1 LIGFVVAL
9 PVAST
14 DFEGAEAP
22 GGVLLGR
29 RRLLALAGA
38 LVCGCAGTP
47 PAPPAPAGGPPPV
60 QPPLDEAQRRAFDP
74 LLDELQQRTFDF
86 FWQTANA
93 ANGLVPDRYPTP
105 SPASIAAVGFALTAY
120 PIGVERGWITRDQA
134 RERVLATLRF
144 FYDAPQG
151 QQPDGVAGYKG
162 FFYHFLD
169 MERGLRA
176 RHCELSTVDTAL
188 LLAGMLF
195 CHDWFDGADD
205 DEARIRQMV
214 EVIYARVDWTWAQPR
229 PPLIALGWMPEDGFI
244 GLDWRGYDEGMI
256 VYLLALGA
264 PVHSIDASAWPA
276 WCSTYDRSWG
286 TYRGYEHLTFPPL
299 FGHQFSHVW
308 TDFRGIADPYMRARG
323 IDYFENSRRATYSQQ
338 AYAIANPGGWK
349 GYDDRVWGLSACDG
363 PFNGSRDYAGSRR
376 RFFGYA
382 ARGTGLTR
390 TYDDGTIAPTAMVS
404 SLPFAPEIVLPSLQ
418 EMMRRHGERIYSR
431 FGLLDAFNLSFD
443 YPVKLAYGRLV
454 PGFGWVDNDYV
465 GIDQGAVV
473 AMIANDRDG
482 LVWNVMRNNAYLV
495 RGLRRAGFAGGW
507 LPST

>member
-1 LIGFVVAL
+1 
-9 PVAST
+9 
-14 DFEGAEAP
+14 
-22 GGVLLGR
+22 VLVGR
-29 RRLLALAGA
+29 RRLLLLAGA
-38 LVCGCAGTP
+38 LACGCTSTA
-47 PAPPAPAGGPPPV
+47 PAPPAAAGAPPDV
-60 QPPLDEAQRRAFDP
+60 QPPLEEAQRRAFEP

-86 FWQTANA
+86 FWQTANP
-93 ANGLVPDRYPTP
+93 ANGLVPDRYPSA

-229 PPLIALGWMPEDGFI
+229 PPLIALGWTPEDGFI
-244 GLDWRGYDEGMI
+244 ELDWRGYDEGMI

-276 WCSTYDRSWG
+276 WCSTYNRSWG

-299 FGHQFSHVW
+299 FGHQYSHVW
-308 TDFRGIADPYMRARG
+308 TDFRGIKDPYMRARG
-323 IDYFENSRRATYSQQ
+323 IDYFENSRRAAYSQQ

-349 GYDDRVWGLSACDG
+349 GYDDRVWGLTACDG
-363 PFNGSRDYAGSRR
+363 PFNGSRGYAGSRR

-431 FGLLDAFNLSFD
+431 FGLLDAFNPSFD

-454 PGFGWVDNDYV
+454 PGFGWVDNDYL
-465 GIDQGAVV
+465 GIDQGPIV